1 METIT
6 IKIINF
12 DKIKNVNYFENIDN
26 EYFKYEK
33 KLLKKYTIKENILES
48 ENVEIIKKNIDLNEG
63 KMLDINFFKELIKR
77 REIYDKWKRLSNG
90 LIKKENKMK
99 EEKNNK
105 KEKIEEKNKK
115 ENELNFNIDDQNI
128 PIDKNINEKTYPES
142 FPIKDNII
150 EIDKIDNNENNLIPD
165 KKIKLK
171 GIKKKNDYIKIDEE
185 ILDNN
190 NINNDNNININIKN
204 KNEKGFKIVN
214 IKYDKN
220 NENNK
225 NLKVNIKCISCI
237 ILIILIVIV
246 LVFIIYDL

>member
-1 METIT
+1 METNI

-12 DKIKNVNYFENIDN
+12 DKIQNINYFENIDN

-33 KLLKKYTIKENILES
+33 KILKKYKIKEDVLES
-48 ENVEIIKKNIDLNEG
+48 EHIEIIKKNIDLNEG

-77 REIYDKWKRLSNG
+77 REIYDKWKRLSNE
-90 LIKKENKMK
+90 LIKKENKIK
-99 EEKNNK
+99 EEKKNK
-105 KEKIEEKNKK
+105 KKKIEEKNKK
-115 ENELNFNIDDQNI
+115 ENELNININEQNI

-142 FPIKDNII
+142 FPIKENII
-150 EIDKIDNNENNLIPD
+150 EINKIDNNENNLIPD

-185 ILDNN
+185 IIDNN
-190 NINNDNNININIKN
+190 NINNDNNINIKN

-237 ILIILIVIV
+237 ILIILIMIV
-246 LVFIIYDL
+246 LIFIIYDL